1 MPYPYLPP
9 EIPPIV
15 KSVVTES
22 VSSDHN
28 IISDNDINND
38 INSFQPSL
46 KNTVKSR
53 AKSSANSRLLSVL
66 KSANSSHNSRQ
77 TSKSPKSLVSLELT
91 DENIQSIDINN
102 NHAENSLTER
112 KESLLT
118 RFKKQEI
125 ETQGIGTAEGLSDD
139 TSISQ
144 EIDQSFSTWQ
154 PDKVKQK
161 ELLNQDN
168 LLNKLRQNDHAGN
181 LQIINK
187 VETTGNIK
195 ASENLKDL
203 ADLNI
208 NSQVLNS
215 QLPVDHSPSL
225 KSSNSQVKSQKNLP
239 DTIDFE
245 NDPLTNYSNSRSN
258 SFQTNNLD
266 QNIQPIKPLDQLT
279 GDRPS
284 AKNSV
289 VNNSIS
295 PEINKTYKQQRAR
308 SLTNSIRQLKN
319 NYHSYSDQTNI
330 SAIPTR
336 VNDIKLSKGEKP
348 TQPRVNSK
356 AIYSKVRNFIPVP
369 TAKNQQNNQQN
380 LISATRSPSG
390 LNTNTVLYKLPSITS
405 PFDAQQVNSQLLGD
419 TLEIGLSRPFT
430 LSQNTAQ
437 SENNQPQNYRLTPS
451 ELPPSEDLD
460 LPALEPRTDQPDGEN
475 NDINNPQEKK
485 VIDPLE
491 KYRRRRS
498 PGETTEETPQPNPT
512 TPVINVPVPEDVIE
526 ITANQQEFNEQQQTV
541 SAQGDVVVRF
551 RDGVLTAERVQVNLV
566 TRQLQAQGE
575 AAIARG
581 EQILQGDR
589 IEFNLTLQ
597 TGVVDQARGT
607 IYAPTSGT
615 DLAPLSP
622 TLPTVGGIATS
633 KIPLSERLQLNQ
645 PAVNVKEQPGVSTT
659 IGGGRGFQLPG
670 TQGQVDRLRF
680 EAERID
686 LTGNGGWTAT
696 NLRLT
701 NDPFSPPEIELR
713 ANQATFTK
721 LSPLQDEL
729 ITTNSRLVFDQK
741 YSVPIFKRR
750 TVIDRTEREP
760 FPVQFGYDQK
770 DRGGLFVQ
778 GSFNPLPKGKFNLKL
793 TPQFYIQR
801 AINGTEG
808 GTADLFG
815 LKASLDGNISPQT
828 KLFARADFLTFDGFP
843 DIPDD
848 KFRASARLQHIFGQ
862 RIDGTGYTLTG
873 EYSYRDRLFN
883 GSLGYQTVHNTIGLV
898 FTSPDISL
906 GRKGAKLRFQTA
918 FQNINAR
925 TDRRDLLDLEVF
937 EPIPDDDDDPRGR
950 ADLNRFQ
957 TAVSVNYPIRLWS
970 GKALPATKEEG
981 LRYTPTPI
989 VPFVQLILGASA
1001 ATSIYSNDESQS
1013 YIRGSVGLIGQF
1025 GHLSRKY
1032 FDYTG
1037 FNIIYSISALDG
1049 ESPFYF
1055 DRVVDTSV
1063 LTVGFVQ
1070 QIVGGLKVGI
1080 QNSFSFSD
1088 DGGNVDNE
1096 FTIEYSRRSYGVIL
1110 RYSPRRELGTILLR
1124 ISDFNWSGG
1133 TNTFDDVQNVNNGVV
1148 GQ

>member
-1 MPYPYLPP
+1 MPYPSLPP

-15 KSVVTES
+15 KSVITES
-22 VSSDHN
+22 IS
-28 IISDNDINND
+28 SDNDIN
-38 INSFQPSL
+38 SFKPSL
-46 KNTVKSR
+46 KNTIKSR
-53 AKSSANSRLLSVL
+53 LKSSQSSRLLSVL
-66 KSANSSHNSRQ
+66 KSANSSNNSSQ
-77 TSKSPKSLVSLELT
+77 LIKSPKSLVGLELT
-91 DENIQSIDINN
+91 DKSIHSIDTKDS
-102 NHAENSLTER
+102 NHPAETSLTKG
-112 KESLLT
+112 KESLAPLT
-118 RFKKQEI
+118 RQDTERQEI
-125 ETQGIGTAEGLSDD
+125 ETKSLSDNSAV
-139 TSISQ
+139 TISQ
-144 EIDQSFSTWQ
+144 EIDESLHTWQ
-154 PDKVKQK
+154 PDKVKKK
-161 ELLNQDN
+161 EQLNHDN
-168 LLNKLRQNDHAGN
+168 LLNKLRQNDHAGS
-181 LQIINK
+181 LTITNK
-187 VETTGNIK
+187 AEITSSIK
-195 ASENLKDL
+195 ARENFKDL
-203 ADLNI
+203 VNLNT
-208 NSQVLNS
+208 NSKTNS
-215 QLPVDHSPSL
+215 QLPTDNSTLL
-225 KSSNSQVKSQKNLP
+225 KSSNSPVKSDKKLP

-245 NDPLTNYSNSRSN
+245 NDPLTNYANSQFKSRSN
-258 SFQTNNLD
+258 SFQTNDLD
-266 QNIQPIKPLDQLT
+266 QINTPDQLT

-289 VNNSIS
+289 VDNYSI
-295 PEINKTYKQQRAR
+295 PPKINKTYKQQKAR
-308 SLTNSIRQLKN
+308 SLTNSIRQLQN
-319 NYHSYSDQTNI
+319 NYHSYSDPTNI
-330 SAIPTR
+330 SAIPTDIPTK
-336 VNDIKLSKGEKP
+336 VNDIKLSKVKKP

-356 AIYSKVRNFIPVP
+356 ENYNKVRNFIPVQ
-369 TAKNQQNNQQN
+369 TAKNQRNHQQNLN
-380 LISATRSPSG
+380 LISATTPPKG
-390 LNTNTVLYKLPSITS
+390 LNNTVLYKLPAITS
-405 PFDAQQVNSQLLGD
+405 PFDAQQVNSELLGD
-419 TLEIGLSRPFT
+419 NLEIGLPRSFT
-430 LSQNTAQ
+430 LSQNTAESDQ
-437 SENNQPQNYRLTPS
+437 NKPQNYRLPAP
-451 ELPPSEDLD
+451 ELPPSENLD
-460 LPALEPRTDQPDGEN
+460 LPDLEQGTDQPDNEN
-475 NDINNPQEKK
+475 NINNTEEKK
-485 VIDPLE
+485 VIDPLD

-498 PGETTEETPQPNPT
+498 PGEKIEEIPPSNQT
-512 TPVINVPVPEDVIE
+512 TPIINVPVPEDVIE

-597 TGVVDQARGT
+597 TGVIDQARGT

-622 TLPTVGGIATS
+622 TLPTAGGIATS
-633 KIPLSERLQLNQ
+633 NIPLSERLQLNQ
-645 PAVNVKEQPGVSTT
+645 PAVNVKEEPGVATT
-659 IGGGRGFQLPG
+659 IGGGNRGGFRLPQ

-741 YSVPIFKRR
+741 YSVPLFKRR

-778 GSFNPLPKGKFNLKL
+778 GSFSPLPQGKFNLKL

-801 AINGTEG
+801 AINGSEG

-906 GRKGAKLRFQTA
+906 GKKGAKLRFQTA

-957 TAVSVNYPIRLWS
+957 SAISVNYPIRLWA
-970 GKALPATKEEG
+970 GKALPATKEAG
-981 LRYTPTPI
+981 LRYTPTPT
-989 VPFVQLILGASA
+989 VPFLQLILGASA

-1013 YIRGSVGLIGQF
+1013 YIRGSIGLIGQF

-1110 RYSPRRELGTILLR
+1110 RYSPRREIGTILLR